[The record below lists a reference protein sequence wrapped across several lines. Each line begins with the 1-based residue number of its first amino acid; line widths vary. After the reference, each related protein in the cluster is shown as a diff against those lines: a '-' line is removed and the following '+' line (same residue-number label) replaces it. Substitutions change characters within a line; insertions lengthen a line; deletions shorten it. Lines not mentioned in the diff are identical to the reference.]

1 MSTYNFILFFHILA
15 MAGVM
20 IALALEWNMLYRAVF
35 SSDNDETFRWIDS
48 ISRVPLLLFPAF
60 LTVIGTGIYL
70 AARSHLLERGWI
82 RASFLSIL
90 LIAAA
95 GITASVG
102 MQSLQRYARQRS
114 GDQIRRALLSPV
126 LIIPMRLQAAL
137 LLTITFLMVV
147 RTDFSYSL
155 QIVGVGAVLG
165 VCWSV
170 FALRTARSPHAN
182 DLL

>member
-1 MSTYNFILFFHILA
+1 MSAYNFVLFFHILA

-20 IALALEWNMLYRAVF
+20 IALALEWSLLYRAA
-35 SSDNDETFRWIDS
+35 SASDDETFRSVNS
-48 ISRVPLLLFPAF
+48 ISRVPLFLLPAF

-70 AARSHLLERGWI
+70 AARGHLLERGWI

-95 GITASVG
+95 GIAASVG
-102 MQSLQRYARQRS
+102 MRSLQRYARQKK
-114 GDQIRRALLSPV
+114 GDQIRHALLSPV

-137 LLTITFLMVV
+137 LLTVTFLMVV

-155 QIVGVGAVLG
+155 QIVSIGAVLG
-165 VCWSV
+165 LCWSIV
-170 FALRTARSPHAN
+170 AWRTGRSARTK
-182 DLL
+182 